1 MLGGFL
7 SKTQPL
13 GMFYQTAISTPTY
26 VNFS

>member
-13 GMFYQTAISTPTY
+13 ERFYQTAISTPAY